1 MEEKQKM
8 GKGLAATNL
17 TSLILSLG
25 TFLLSDLLIAL
36 IVFGLSLPVSAYIT
50 SKILEKN
57 A

>member
-36 IVFGLSLPVSAYIT
+36 IVFVLSLPVSAYIT

-57 A
+57 P